1 MKTNETIPSRPR
13 AARHVI
19 VKWMPGNKLSRFLGM
34 VLESTEQD
42 DQQTYASTD
51 SHRCHLVT

>member
-1 MKTNETIPSRPR
+1 
-13 AARHVI
+13 
-19 VKWMPGNKLSRFLGM
+19 MPGNKLSRFLGM
-34 VLESTEQD
+34 VVESTEPA